1 MLIFISIIIGIIIF
15 YKVIV
20 PFVHNQY
27 YPNTEKRITK
37 GLLSMSF
44 WQILLSSLVCAYAFG
59 LEPVHKQF
67 DEDVN
72 SFVQEYS
79 EVGDLI
85 GEYTG
90 INTASNFYYLM
101 SEAES
106 LHTYATVFIVVAV
119 ILAFLTVIGSIE
131 RKLDRRIVE
140 GVAIFNTLACCWI
153 AKSSTDL
160 YEMIIRDGATL
171 QTIAWIGRLFG
182 TDIFSAMDWM
192 IRIIWLCPLILII
205 KHFFYHKTLDEYYA
219 VSIPQSEPIKQQEGN
234 IIREEEPVTE
244 EQPDIESPKQSV
256 PISQMEESVIIE
268 KQINENNSEP
278 EPINQQE
285 ENSTLPEEEPVI
297 IKEQPQSK
305 IEETD
310 KKPSVPFNLL
320 FGIGLVV
327 LMGVVAWW
335 ILQSNEKDNYTP
347 TVENQTENIADKD
360 IYEQRSNEIIRELTS
375 KYGDRLNI
383 YCKYP
388 NSSKYCIFTVESEN
402 YESTEYLL
410 IYNLE
415 EKTLKQ
421 LDYNNLQPSNGE
433 NIPLQF
439 FSVFMSASTN
449 KLFISGFNG
458 VRTQYLL
465 ELDLSNWKVKKLCSG
480 DNITQNGNKII
491 VNTHI
496 LTEWGESY
504 PTSEFVNIDIYY
516 NLNGNPIIPST
527 GGNNYQLK
535 GLIDNKYSVT
545 MQLSIQ
551 NNKIYGKYYYDKN
564 GSDNYLYLYG
574 GISESGD
581 VALLE
586 FNNEGQQTSNFKG
599 RFTNDSFYGTFTNY
613 KQIEMPFELHFE
625 NNNLKTTEVTL
636 KRYYNSRFG
645 YSILY
650 PSSFS
655 NLRESDNSDG
665 CRFSKDNHTYLSVS
679 GMYNGLNETIEDKYN
694 EYKAKSPVYSKLKG
708 NWFVVSDYT
717 ENGDIYYLKTVLKD
731 DIFMTAI
738 LYYPNSEK
746 DFYSKIIPKI
756 FTNFPD

>member
-1 MLIFISIIIGIIIF
+1 MIILSFIIGIVLFYVTIIPSIHKLSGIPASQKF
-15 YKVIV
+15 
-20 PFVHNQY
+20 
-27 YPNTEKRITK
+27 TRRI
-37 GLLSMSF
+37 LSLPF
-44 WQILLSSLVCAYAFG
+44 WQIILCDLVCLYA
-59 LEPVHKQF
+59 LQVEPVYKQT

-72 SFVQEYS
+72 SFIQEYS

-85 GEYTG
+85 NEYTG
-90 INTASNFYYLM
+90 INAASNFNYLM

-106 LHTYATVFIVVAV
+106 LHTCTIIFIIVAI
-119 ILAFLTVIGSIE
+119 ILALAAAIGSIGK
-131 RKLDRRIVE
+131 KLDKRIIE
-140 GVAIFNTLACCWI
+140 SMCIITTLGCCWI

-171 QTIAWIGRLFG
+171 QAIAWIGRLLG
-182 TDIFSAMDWM
+182 TDIYLMMDLI

-205 KHFFYHKTLDEYYA
+205 QHFFYHKALSEYY
-219 VSIPQSEPIKQQEGN
+219 SLPIPQSGTIKENNSQEQSN
-234 IIREEEPVTE
+234 ILIEE
-244 EQPDIESPKQSV
+244 KL
-256 PISQMEESVIIE
+256 
-268 KQINENNSEP
+268 NENTSSEP
-278 EPINQQE
+278 EPISQQE
-285 ENSTLPEEEPVI
+285 EKITLTEEKPTI
-297 IKEQPQSK
+297 T

-360 IYEQRSNEIIRELTS
+360 IYEQRSNAIIQELTS

-415 EKTLKQ
+415 AKTLKQ

-613 KQIEMPFELHFE
+613 KQIEMPFELHLG
-625 NNNLKTTEVTL
+625 NHHSSTVTTNDTQQTTMTDRNPEFPGGM
-636 KRYYNSRFG
+636 KRLSEYIS
-645 YSILY
+645 SHLQY
-650 PSSFS
+650 P
-655 NLRESDNSDG
+655 
-665 CRFSKDNHTYLSVS
+665 TVS
-679 GMYNGLNETIEDKYN
+679 Q
-694 EYKAKSPVYSKLKG
+694 
-708 NWFVVSDYT
+708 
-717 ENGDIYYLKTVLKD
+717 ENGVMGNVRVSYVIDEEGNVTDVEVMESIDPYLDEEAIRVISSMPKWKPGIKDGKYVKMKTSTLVKFKLQ
-731 DIFMTAI
+731 
-738 LYYPNSEK
+738 
-746 DFYSKIIPKI
+746 
-756 FTNFPD
+756 

>member
-1 MLIFISIIIGIIIF
+1 MIILSFIIGIILF
-15 YKVIV
+15 YVTIIPSIHKLSGI
-20 PFVHNQY
+20 PASPKF
-27 YPNTEKRITK
+27 TRRI
-37 GLLSMSF
+37 LSLPF
-44 WQILLSSLVCAYAFG
+44 WQIILCDLVCLYA
-59 LEPVHKQF
+59 LQVEPVYKQT

-72 SFVQEYS
+72 SFIQEYS

-85 GEYTG
+85 NEYTG
-90 INTASNFYYLM
+90 INAASNFNYLM

-106 LHTYATVFIVVAV
+106 LHTCTIIFIIVAI
-119 ILAFLTVIGSIE
+119 ILALTAAIGSIGK
-131 RKLDRRIVE
+131 KLDKRIIE
-140 GVAIFNTLACCWI
+140 SMCIITTLGCCWI

-171 QTIAWIGRLFG
+171 QAIAWIGRLLG
-182 TDIFSAMDWM
+182 TDIYLMMDLI

-205 KHFFYHKTLDEYYA
+205 QHFFYHKALSEYY
-219 VSIPQSEPIKQQEGN
+219 SLPIPQSGTIKENNSQEQSNILIEEKLNENTSSEPK
-234 IIREEEPVTE
+234 
-244 EQPDIESPKQSV
+244 
-256 PISQMEESVIIE
+256 PISQ
-268 KQINENNSEP
+268 
-278 EPINQQE
+278 QE
-285 ENSTLPEEEPVI
+285 EKSTLTEEKPTI
-297 IKEQPQSK
+297 T

-310 KKPSVPFNLL
+310 KKQSIPFNLL

-327 LMGVVAWW
+327 LMGIVVWW
-335 ILQSNEKDNYTP
+335 ILQSNEKDNYTS
-347 TVENQTENIADKD
+347 TVENQTENIADED
-360 IYEQRSNEIIRELTS
+360 IYEQRSNAIIQELTS

-613 KQIEMPFELHFE
+613 KQIEMPFELHLG
-625 NNNLKTTEVTL
+625 NHHSSTVTTNDTQQTTMTDRNPEFPGGM
-636 KRYYNSRFG
+636 KRLSEYIS
-645 YSILY
+645 SHLQY
-650 PSSFS
+650 P
-655 NLRESDNSDG
+655 
-665 CRFSKDNHTYLSVS
+665 TVS
-679 GMYNGLNETIEDKYN
+679 Q
-694 EYKAKSPVYSKLKG
+694 
-708 NWFVVSDYT
+708 
-717 ENGDIYYLKTVLKD
+717 ENGVMGNVRVSYVIDEEGNVTDVEVMESIDPYLDEEAIRVISSMPKWKPGIKDGKYVKMKTSTLVKFKLQ
-731 DIFMTAI
+731 
-738 LYYPNSEK
+738 
-746 DFYSKIIPKI
+746 
-756 FTNFPD
+756 

>member
-1 MLIFISIIIGIIIF
+1 MIILSFIIGIVLFYVTIIPSIHKLSGIPASQKF
-15 YKVIV
+15 
-20 PFVHNQY
+20 
-27 YPNTEKRITK
+27 TRRI
-37 GLLSMSF
+37 LSLPF
-44 WQILLSSLVCAYAFG
+44 WQIILCDLVCLYA
-59 LEPVHKQF
+59 LQVEPVYKQT

-72 SFVQEYS
+72 SFIQEYS

-85 GEYTG
+85 NEYTG
-90 INTASNFYYLM
+90 INAASNFNYLM

-106 LHTYATVFIVVAV
+106 LHTCTIIFIIVAI
-119 ILAFLTVIGSIE
+119 ILALAAAIGSIGK
-131 RKLDRRIVE
+131 KLDKRIIE
-140 GVAIFNTLACCWI
+140 SMCIITTLGCCWI

-171 QTIAWIGRLFG
+171 QAIAWIGRLLG
-182 TDIFSAMDWM
+182 TDIYLMMDLI

-205 KHFFYHKTLDEYYA
+205 QHFFYHKALSEYY
-219 VSIPQSEPIKQQEGN
+219 SLPIPQSGTIKENNSQEQSN
-234 IIREEEPVTE
+234 ILIEE
-244 EQPDIESPKQSV
+244 KL
-256 PISQMEESVIIE
+256 
-268 KQINENNSEP
+268 NENTSSEP
-278 EPINQQE
+278 EPISQQE
-285 ENSTLPEEEPVI
+285 EKITLTEEKPTI
-297 IKEQPQSK
+297 T

-360 IYEQRSNEIIRELTS
+360 IYEQRSNAIIQELTS

-415 EKTLKQ
+415 AKTLKQ

-527 GGNNYQLK
+527 CGNNYQLK

-599 RFTNDSFYGTFTNY
+599 RFTNDFFYGTFTNY
-613 KQIEMPFELHFE
+613 KNIEMPFELHFE

-694 EYKAKSPVYSKLKG
+694 EYKDKSPVYSKLKG

>member
-1 MLIFISIIIGIIIF
+1 MIILSFIIGIVLFYVTIIPSIHKLSGIPASQKF
-15 YKVIV
+15 
-20 PFVHNQY
+20 
-27 YPNTEKRITK
+27 TRRI
-37 GLLSMSF
+37 LSLPF
-44 WQILLSSLVCAYAFG
+44 WQIILCDLVCLYA
-59 LEPVHKQF
+59 LQVEPVYKQT

-72 SFVQEYS
+72 SFIQEYS

-85 GEYTG
+85 NEYTG
-90 INTASNFYYLM
+90 INAASNFNYLM

-106 LHTYATVFIVVAV
+106 LHTCTIIFIIVAI
-119 ILAFLTVIGSIE
+119 ILALAAAIGSIGK
-131 RKLDRRIVE
+131 KLDKRIIE
-140 GVAIFNTLACCWI
+140 SMCIITTLGCCWI

-171 QTIAWIGRLFG
+171 QAIAWIGRLLG
-182 TDIFSAMDWM
+182 TDIYLMMDLI

-205 KHFFYHKTLDEYYA
+205 QHFFYHKALSEYY
-219 VSIPQSEPIKQQEGN
+219 SLPIPQSGTIKENNSQEQSN
-234 IIREEEPVTE
+234 ILIEE
-244 EQPDIESPKQSV
+244 KL
-256 PISQMEESVIIE
+256 
-268 KQINENNSEP
+268 NENTSSEP
-278 EPINQQE
+278 EPISQQE
-285 ENSTLPEEEPVI
+285 EKITLTEEKPTI
-297 IKEQPQSK
+297 T

-360 IYEQRSNEIIRELTS
+360 IYEQRSNAIIQELTS

-415 EKTLKQ
+415 AKTLKQ

-613 KQIEMPFELHFE
+613 KQIEMPFELHLG
-625 NNNLKTTEVTL
+625 NHHSSTVTTNDTQQTAMTDRNPEFPGGM
-636 KRYYNSRFG
+636 KRLSEYIS
-645 YSILY
+645 SHLQY
-650 PSSFS
+650 P
-655 NLRESDNSDG
+655 
-665 CRFSKDNHTYLSVS
+665 TVS
-679 GMYNGLNETIEDKYN
+679 Q
-694 EYKAKSPVYSKLKG
+694 
-708 NWFVVSDYT
+708 
-717 ENGDIYYLKTVLKD
+717 ENGVMGNVRVSYVIDEEGNVTDVEVMESIDPYLDEEAIRVISSMPKWKPGIKDGKYVKMKTSTLVKFKLQ
-731 DIFMTAI
+731 
-738 LYYPNSEK
+738 
-746 DFYSKIIPKI
+746 
-756 FTNFPD
+756 